1 MKFTQLKSTPTAENL
16 NNRVAQMFGSKIKLE
31 SFTTEQLT
39 AARDKLANQ
48 LQVIENQANFDA
60 IHTSEAYQKNR
71 LFLKVIEQK
80 IAELQITPSDNAAV
94 QEQDDE
100 SAAYE
105 IEYEYTGDDGY
116 EAPGQLHYKVVN
128 GKVDPK
134 SLRAVLNREY
144 DGNHRLS
151 NDDASEQVQP
161 GGDEHENALTAA
173 QEDYNEEHNRLR
185 LKAMAGQESAAAE
198 DAVDVAMK
206 GMKPIKFIQI
216 EYEIIGTIQDMMHQG
231 GSYEKVMDK
240 IEDFIT
246 NEIGQQYVD
255 KGIDIVKQAIQNKD
269 EEMTFDD
276 MINQIKSTGESTDTV
291 DETMTRQHFQYVAD
305 MLKNI
310 EDVTKRGEYAQHHSA
325 IFQHFNPNFD
335 HEKFMQAAGVY
346 TVTKGKE
353 DNKSAESVAEAKP
366 DFLDMDKDGDK
377 KEPMKKAIKDKEK
390 KKDIKEA
397 AEDTAKIVMAANS
410 MVDKI
415 TGWLEDTAKMQTEV
429 NLDLGD
435 EIRNEM
441 GSEKAEEFIAAM
453 KPAIEQLYTQLET
466 VRKSFTGGVAVL
478 TGEEAPATLGAEDP
492 KDDIEDLETEVE
504 PEVTPDTADDFTASE
519 PATGGEEPADRKK
532 RESIIRRSPK
542 LAEMLSRP
550 FIGKKKV

>member
-71 LFLKVIEQK
+71 LFLKVIEQR
-80 IAELQITPSDNAAV
+80 ITELQITPSD
-94 QEQDDE
+94 D
-100 SAAYE
+100 
-105 IEYEYTGDDGY
+105 T
-116 EAPGQLHYKVVN
+116 
-128 GKVDPK
+128 
-134 SLRAVLNREY
+134 
-144 DGNHRLS
+144 
-151 NDDASEQVQP
+151 
-161 GGDEHENALTAA
+161 
-173 QEDYNEEHNRLR
+173 
-185 LKAMAGQESAAAE
+185 AAAE
-198 DAVDVAMK
+198 ETVLDTTVQTVQTTQ
-206 GMKPIKFIQI
+206 P
-216 EYEIIGTIQDMMHQG
+216 T
-231 GSYEKVMDK
+231 
-240 IEDFIT
+240 
-246 NEIGQQYVD
+246 
-255 KGIDIVKQAIQNKD
+255 
-269 EEMTFDD
+269 
-276 MINQIKSTGESTDTV
+276 STTVTQSEDTV

-366 DFLDMDKDGDK
+366 DFLDLDKDGNK

-478 TGEEAPATLGAEDP
+478 TGEEAPATLGADAP
-492 KDDIEDLETEVE
+492 TDDIEDLETEVE

-532 RESIIRRSPK
+532 RESIIRRSAR
-542 LAEMLSRP
+542 LSEMLSRP

>member
-31 SFTTEQLT
+31 SFTVEQLT

-80 IAELQITPSDNAAV
+80 IAELQITPSD
-94 QEQDDE
+94 D
-100 SAAYE
+100 
-105 IEYEYTGDDGY
+105 
-116 EAPGQLHYKVVN
+116 
-128 GKVDPK
+128 
-134 SLRAVLNREY
+134 
-144 DGNHRLS
+144 
-151 NDDASEQVQP
+151 
-161 GGDEHENALTAA
+161 TAA
-173 QEDYNEEHNRLR
+173 EETVLDTTV
-185 LKAMAGQESAAAE
+185 QT
-198 DAVDVAMK
+198 VQTTQ
-206 GMKPIKFIQI
+206 P
-216 EYEIIGTIQDMMHQG
+216 T
-231 GSYEKVMDK
+231 
-240 IEDFIT
+240 
-246 NEIGQQYVD
+246 
-255 KGIDIVKQAIQNKD
+255 
-269 EEMTFDD
+269 
-276 MINQIKSTGESTDTV
+276 STTVTQSEDTV

-441 GSEKAEEFIAAM
+441 GSEKAEEFIATM
-453 KPAIEQLYTQLET
+453 KPAIEQLYSQLET

-478 TGEEAPATLGAEDP
+478 TGEEAPATLGADAP
-492 KDDIEDLETEVE
+492 TDDIEDLETEVE

>member
-31 SFTTEQLT
+31 SFTVEQLT

-71 LFLKVIEQK
+71 LFLKVIEQR
-80 IAELQITPSDNAAV
+80 ITELQITPSD
-94 QEQDDE
+94 D
-100 SAAYE
+100 
-105 IEYEYTGDDGY
+105 T
-116 EAPGQLHYKVVN
+116 
-128 GKVDPK
+128 
-134 SLRAVLNREY
+134 
-144 DGNHRLS
+144 
-151 NDDASEQVQP
+151 
-161 GGDEHENALTAA
+161 
-173 QEDYNEEHNRLR
+173 
-185 LKAMAGQESAAAE
+185 AAAE
-198 DAVDVAMK
+198 ETVLDTTVQTVQTTQ
-206 GMKPIKFIQI
+206 P
-216 EYEIIGTIQDMMHQG
+216 T
-231 GSYEKVMDK
+231 
-240 IEDFIT
+240 
-246 NEIGQQYVD
+246 
-255 KGIDIVKQAIQNKD
+255 
-269 EEMTFDD
+269 
-276 MINQIKSTGESTDTV
+276 STTVTQSEDTV

-353 DNKSAESVAEAKP
+353 DNESVAEAKP
-366 DFLDMDKDGDK
+366 DFLDMDKDGNK

-478 TGEEAPATLGAEDP
+478 TGEEAPATLGADAP
-492 KDDIEDLETEVE
+492 TDDIEDLETEVE

>member
-1 MKFTQLKSTPTAENL
+1 
-16 NNRVAQMFGSKIKLE
+16 MFGSKIKLE
-31 SFTTEQLT
+31 SFTVEQLT

-80 IAELQITPSDNAAV
+80 IAELQITPSD
-94 QEQDDE
+94 D
-100 SAAYE
+100 
-105 IEYEYTGDDGY
+105 
-116 EAPGQLHYKVVN
+116 
-128 GKVDPK
+128 
-134 SLRAVLNREY
+134 
-144 DGNHRLS
+144 
-151 NDDASEQVQP
+151 
-161 GGDEHENALTAA
+161 TAA
-173 QEDYNEEHNRLR
+173 EETVLDTTV
-185 LKAMAGQESAAAE
+185 QT
-198 DAVDVAMK
+198 VQTTQ
-206 GMKPIKFIQI
+206 P
-216 EYEIIGTIQDMMHQG
+216 T
-231 GSYEKVMDK
+231 
-240 IEDFIT
+240 
-246 NEIGQQYVD
+246 
-255 KGIDIVKQAIQNKD
+255 
-269 EEMTFDD
+269 
-276 MINQIKSTGESTDTV
+276 STTVTQSEDTV
-291 DETMTRQHFQYVAD
+291 DENVSRQHFQYVAD
-305 MLKNI
+305 TLKDI
-310 EDVTKRGEYAQHHSA
+310 QDPAKRAEYAKHHSA

-335 HEKFMQAAGVY
+335 HAKFMSAAGVEM
-346 TVTKGKE
+346 KE
-353 DNKSAESVAEAKP
+353 PAEAVAEAKP
-366 DFLDMDKDGDK
+366 DFLDMDKDGDT

-478 TGEEAPATLGAEDP
+478 TGEEAPATLGADAP
-492 KDDIEDLETEVE
+492 TDDIEDLETEVE

>member
-31 SFTTEQLT
+31 SFTVEQLT

-80 IAELQITPSDNAAV
+80 IAELQITPSD
-94 QEQDDE
+94 D
-100 SAAYE
+100 
-105 IEYEYTGDDGY
+105 
-116 EAPGQLHYKVVN
+116 
-128 GKVDPK
+128 
-134 SLRAVLNREY
+134 
-144 DGNHRLS
+144 
-151 NDDASEQVQP
+151 
-161 GGDEHENALTAA
+161 TAA
-173 QEDYNEEHNRLR
+173 EETVLDTTV
-185 LKAMAGQESAAAE
+185 QT
-198 DAVDVAMK
+198 VQTTQ
-206 GMKPIKFIQI
+206 P
-216 EYEIIGTIQDMMHQG
+216 T
-231 GSYEKVMDK
+231 
-240 IEDFIT
+240 
-246 NEIGQQYVD
+246 
-255 KGIDIVKQAIQNKD
+255 
-269 EEMTFDD
+269 
-276 MINQIKSTGESTDTV
+276 STTVTQSEDTV
-291 DETMTRQHFQYVAD
+291 DENVSRQHFQYVAD
-305 MLKNI
+305 TLKDI
-310 EDVTKRGEYAQHHSA
+310 QDPAKRAEYAKHHSA

-335 HEKFMQAAGVY
+335 HAKFMSAAGIEM
-346 TVTKGKE
+346 KE
-353 DNKSAESVAEAKP
+353 PAEAVAEAKP

-478 TGEEAPATLGAEDP
+478 TGEEAPATLGADAP
-492 KDDIEDLETEVE
+492 TDDIEDLETEVE

>member
-31 SFTTEQLT
+31 SFTVEQLT

-71 LFLKVIEQK
+71 LFLKVIEQR
-80 IAELQITPSDNAAV
+80 ITELSKTTDADAPQAQTDVAQPTATPSTPV
-94 QEQDDE
+94 EQEE
-100 SAAYE
+100 SVE
-105 IEYEYTGDDGY
+105 
-116 EAPGQLHYKVVN
+116 
-128 GKVDPK
+128 
-134 SLRAVLNREY
+134 
-144 DGNHRLS
+144 
-151 NDDASEQVQP
+151 
-161 GGDEHENALTAA
+161 
-173 QEDYNEEHNRLR
+173 
-185 LKAMAGQESAAAE
+185 
-198 DAVDVAMK
+198 
-206 GMKPIKFIQI
+206 
-216 EYEIIGTIQDMMHQG
+216 
-231 GSYEKVMDK
+231 
-240 IEDFIT
+240 
-246 NEIGQQYVD
+246 
-255 KGIDIVKQAIQNKD
+255 
-269 EEMTFDD
+269 
-276 MINQIKSTGESTDTV
+276 
-291 DETMTRQHFQYVAD
+291 ETMTKQHFQYVAD
-305 MLKNI
+305 TVKDI
-310 EDVTKRGEYAQHHSA
+310 QDPIKKAEYAKHHSA
-325 IFQHFNPNFD
+325 IFQHFNPRFD
-335 HEKFMQAAGVY
+335 HAKFMAAAGVE
-346 TVTKGKE
+346 TKE
-353 DNKSAESVAEAKP
+353 PAEAVAEAKP

-478 TGEEAPATLGAEDP
+478 TGEEAPATLGADAP
-492 KDDIEDLETEVE
+492 TDDIEDLETEVE

>member
-16 NNRVAQMFGSKIKLE
+16 NDRVAQMFGSKIKLE
-31 SFTTEQLT
+31 SFTVEQLT

-60 IHTSEAYQKNR
+60 IHSSEAYQKNR
-71 LFLKVIEQK
+71 LFLKVIEQR
-80 IAELQITPSDNAAV
+80 ITELSQT
-94 QEQDDE
+94 
-100 SAAYE
+100 
-105 IEYEYTGDDGY
+105 T
-116 EAPGQLHYKVVN
+116 
-128 GKVDPK
+128 
-134 SLRAVLNREY
+134 
-144 DGNHRLS
+144 
-151 NDDASEQVQP
+151 DA
-161 GGDEHENALTAA
+161 DAA
-173 QEDYNEEHNRLR
+173 Q
-185 LKAMAGQESAAAE
+185 AQT
-198 DAVDVAMK
+198 DVAQ
-206 GMKPIKFIQI
+206 PSVTTSTPVEQ
-216 EYEIIGTIQDMMHQG
+216 
-231 GSYEKVMDK
+231 
-240 IEDFIT
+240 
-246 NEIGQQYVD
+246 
-255 KGIDIVKQAIQNKD
+255 
-269 EEMTFDD
+269 EE
-276 MINQIKSTGESTDTV
+276 SVE
-291 DETMTRQHFQYVAD
+291 ETMTKQHFQYVAD
-305 MLKNI
+305 TIKDI
-310 EDVTKRGEYAQHHSA
+310 QDPIKKAEYAKHHSA
-325 IFQHFNPNFD
+325 IFQHFNPRFD
-335 HEKFMQAAGVY
+335 HAKFMAAAGVEM
-346 TVTKGKE
+346 KE
-353 DNKSAESVAEAKP
+353 PAEAVAEAKP
-366 DFLDMDKDGDK
+366 DFLDMDKDGNK

-478 TGEEAPATLGAEDP
+478 TGEEAPATLGADAP
-492 KDDIEDLETEVE
+492 TDDIEDLETEVE

>member
-31 SFTTEQLT
+31 SFTVEQLT

-80 IAELQITPSDNAAV
+80 IAELQITPSD
-94 QEQDDE
+94 D
-100 SAAYE
+100 
-105 IEYEYTGDDGY
+105 
-116 EAPGQLHYKVVN
+116 
-128 GKVDPK
+128 
-134 SLRAVLNREY
+134 
-144 DGNHRLS
+144 
-151 NDDASEQVQP
+151 
-161 GGDEHENALTAA
+161 TAA
-173 QEDYNEEHNRLR
+173 EETVLDTTV
-185 LKAMAGQESAAAE
+185 QT
-198 DAVDVAMK
+198 VQTTQ
-206 GMKPIKFIQI
+206 P
-216 EYEIIGTIQDMMHQG
+216 T
-231 GSYEKVMDK
+231 
-240 IEDFIT
+240 
-246 NEIGQQYVD
+246 
-255 KGIDIVKQAIQNKD
+255 
-269 EEMTFDD
+269 
-276 MINQIKSTGESTDTV
+276 STTVTQSEDTV
-291 DETMTRQHFQYVAD
+291 DENVSRQHFQYVAD
-305 MLKNI
+305 TLKDI
-310 EDVTKRGEYAQHHSA
+310 QDPAKRAEYAKHHSA

-335 HEKFMQAAGVY
+335 HAKFMSAAGVEM
-346 TVTKGKE
+346 KE
-353 DNKSAESVAEAKP
+353 PAEAVAEAKP
-366 DFLDMDKDGDK
+366 DFLDMDKDGDT

-478 TGEEAPATLGAEDP
+478 TGEEAPATLGADAP
-492 KDDIEDLETEVE
+492 TDDIEDLETEVE

>member
-31 SFTTEQLT
+31 SFTVEQLT

-80 IAELQITPSDNAAV
+80 IAELQITPSD
-94 QEQDDE
+94 D
-100 SAAYE
+100 
-105 IEYEYTGDDGY
+105 
-116 EAPGQLHYKVVN
+116 
-128 GKVDPK
+128 
-134 SLRAVLNREY
+134 
-144 DGNHRLS
+144 
-151 NDDASEQVQP
+151 
-161 GGDEHENALTAA
+161 TAA
-173 QEDYNEEHNRLR
+173 EETVLDTTV
-185 LKAMAGQESAAAE
+185 QT
-198 DAVDVAMK
+198 VQTTQ
-206 GMKPIKFIQI
+206 P
-216 EYEIIGTIQDMMHQG
+216 T
-231 GSYEKVMDK
+231 
-240 IEDFIT
+240 
-246 NEIGQQYVD
+246 
-255 KGIDIVKQAIQNKD
+255 
-269 EEMTFDD
+269 
-276 MINQIKSTGESTDTV
+276 STTVTQSEDTV

-366 DFLDMDKDGDK
+366 DFLDLDKDGNK

-478 TGEEAPATLGAEDP
+478 TGEEAPATLGADAP
-492 KDDIEDLETEVE
+492 TDDIEDLETEVE

>member
-80 IAELQITPSDNAAV
+80 IAELQITPSD
-94 QEQDDE
+94 D
-100 SAAYE
+100 
-105 IEYEYTGDDGY
+105 
-116 EAPGQLHYKVVN
+116 
-128 GKVDPK
+128 
-134 SLRAVLNREY
+134 
-144 DGNHRLS
+144 
-151 NDDASEQVQP
+151 
-161 GGDEHENALTAA
+161 TAA
-173 QEDYNEEHNRLR
+173 EETVLDTTV
-185 LKAMAGQESAAAE
+185 QT
-198 DAVDVAMK
+198 VQTTQ
-206 GMKPIKFIQI
+206 P
-216 EYEIIGTIQDMMHQG
+216 T
-231 GSYEKVMDK
+231 
-240 IEDFIT
+240 
-246 NEIGQQYVD
+246 
-255 KGIDIVKQAIQNKD
+255 
-269 EEMTFDD
+269 
-276 MINQIKSTGESTDTV
+276 STTVTQSEDTV

-366 DFLDMDKDGDK
+366 DFLDMDKDGNK

>member
-31 SFTTEQLT
+31 SFTVEQLT

-80 IAELQITPSDNAAV
+80 IAELQITPSD
-94 QEQDDE
+94 D
-100 SAAYE
+100 
-105 IEYEYTGDDGY
+105 
-116 EAPGQLHYKVVN
+116 
-128 GKVDPK
+128 
-134 SLRAVLNREY
+134 
-144 DGNHRLS
+144 
-151 NDDASEQVQP
+151 
-161 GGDEHENALTAA
+161 TAA
-173 QEDYNEEHNRLR
+173 EETVLDTTV
-185 LKAMAGQESAAAE
+185 QT
-198 DAVDVAMK
+198 VQTTQ
-206 GMKPIKFIQI
+206 P
-216 EYEIIGTIQDMMHQG
+216 T
-231 GSYEKVMDK
+231 
-240 IEDFIT
+240 
-246 NEIGQQYVD
+246 
-255 KGIDIVKQAIQNKD
+255 
-269 EEMTFDD
+269 
-276 MINQIKSTGESTDTV
+276 STTVTQSEDTV

-478 TGEEAPATLGAEDP
+478 TGEEAPATLGADAP
-492 KDDIEDLETEVE
+492 TDDIEDLETEVE

>member
-1 MKFTQLKSTPTAENL
+1 MKFTQLIKTPTAEDL
-16 NNRVAQMFGSKIKLE
+16 NNRVAQMFGSKINLE
-31 SFTTEQLT
+31 SFTAEQLST
-39 AARDKLANQ
+39 ARDKLANQ
-48 LQVIENQANFDA
+48 LLTIENQANFDA

-80 IAELQITPSDNAAV
+80 IEELSQT
-94 QEQDDE
+94 DE
-100 SAAYE
+100 KAKNPYA
-105 IEYEYTGDDGY
+105 IGM
-116 EAPGQLHYKVVN
+116 
-128 GKVDPK
+128 
-134 SLRAVLNREY
+134 
-144 DGNHRLS
+144 
-151 NDDASEQVQP
+151 
-161 GGDEHENALTAA
+161 A
-173 QEDYNEEHNRLR
+173 Q
-185 LKAMAGQESAAAE
+185 AM
-198 DAVDVAMK
+198 
-206 GMKPIKFIQI
+206 
-216 EYEIIGTIQDMMHQG
+216 
-231 GSYEKVMDK
+231 
-240 IEDFIT
+240 
-246 NEIGQQYVD
+246 
-255 KGIDIVKQAIQNKD
+255 
-269 EEMTFDD
+269 
-276 MINQIKSTGESTDTV
+276 KSTGDQPPLKKSTITKAHDIAKSVEKNESETAV
-291 DETMTRQHFQYVAD
+291 DENMTRQHFQYVAD
-305 MLKNI
+305 TLKDI
-310 EDVTKRGEYAQHHSA
+310 QDPIKKAEYAKHHSA

-335 HEKFMQAAGVY
+335 HAKFMAAAGVEM
-346 TVTKGKE
+346 KE
-353 DNKSAESVAEAKP
+353 PAEAVAEAKP

-478 TGEEAPATLGAEDP
+478 TGEEAPATLGADAP
-492 KDDIEDLETEVE
+492 TDDIEDLETEVE

>member
-31 SFTTEQLT
+31 SFTVEQLT

-71 LFLKVIEQK
+71 LFLKVIEQR
-80 IAELQITPSDNAAV
+80 ITELQITPSD
-94 QEQDDE
+94 D
-100 SAAYE
+100 
-105 IEYEYTGDDGY
+105 T
-116 EAPGQLHYKVVN
+116 
-128 GKVDPK
+128 
-134 SLRAVLNREY
+134 
-144 DGNHRLS
+144 
-151 NDDASEQVQP
+151 
-161 GGDEHENALTAA
+161 
-173 QEDYNEEHNRLR
+173 
-185 LKAMAGQESAAAE
+185 AAAE
-198 DAVDVAMK
+198 ETVLDTTVQTVQTTQ
-206 GMKPIKFIQI
+206 P
-216 EYEIIGTIQDMMHQG
+216 T
-231 GSYEKVMDK
+231 
-240 IEDFIT
+240 
-246 NEIGQQYVD
+246 
-255 KGIDIVKQAIQNKD
+255 
-269 EEMTFDD
+269 
-276 MINQIKSTGESTDTV
+276 STTVTQSEDTV

-310 EDVTKRGEYAQHHSA
+310 EDVTKRGQYAQHHSA

-478 TGEEAPATLGAEDP
+478 TGEEAPATLGADAP
-492 KDDIEDLETEVE
+492 TDDIEDLETEVE

>member
-31 SFTTEQLT
+31 SFTVEQLT

-71 LFLKVIEQK
+71 LFLKVIEQR
-80 IAELQITPSDNAAV
+80 ITELSKTTDADAPQAQTDVAQPTATPSTPSTPV
-94 QEQDDE
+94 EQEE
-100 SAAYE
+100 SVE
-105 IEYEYTGDDGY
+105 
-116 EAPGQLHYKVVN
+116 
-128 GKVDPK
+128 
-134 SLRAVLNREY
+134 
-144 DGNHRLS
+144 
-151 NDDASEQVQP
+151 
-161 GGDEHENALTAA
+161 
-173 QEDYNEEHNRLR
+173 
-185 LKAMAGQESAAAE
+185 
-198 DAVDVAMK
+198 
-206 GMKPIKFIQI
+206 
-216 EYEIIGTIQDMMHQG
+216 
-231 GSYEKVMDK
+231 
-240 IEDFIT
+240 
-246 NEIGQQYVD
+246 
-255 KGIDIVKQAIQNKD
+255 
-269 EEMTFDD
+269 
-276 MINQIKSTGESTDTV
+276 
-291 DETMTRQHFQYVAD
+291 ETMTKQHFQYVAD
-305 MLKNI
+305 TLKDI
-310 EDVTKRGEYAQHHSA
+310 QDPIKKAEYAKHHSA

-335 HEKFMQAAGVY
+335 HAKFMAAAGVEM
-346 TVTKGKE
+346 KE
-353 DNKSAESVAEAKP
+353 PAEAVAEAKP

-478 TGEEAPATLGAEDP
+478 TGEEAPATLGADAP
-492 KDDIEDLETEVE
+492 TDDIEDLETEVE

>member
-31 SFTTEQLT
+31 SFTVEQLT

-60 IHTSEAYQKNR
+60 IHSSEAYQKNR
-71 LFLKVIEQK
+71 LFLKVIEQR
-80 IAELQITPSDNAAV
+80 ITELSQTTDADATQAQTDVAQPTATPSTPV
-94 QEQDDE
+94 EQEE
-100 SAAYE
+100 SVE
-105 IEYEYTGDDGY
+105 
-116 EAPGQLHYKVVN
+116 
-128 GKVDPK
+128 
-134 SLRAVLNREY
+134 
-144 DGNHRLS
+144 
-151 NDDASEQVQP
+151 
-161 GGDEHENALTAA
+161 
-173 QEDYNEEHNRLR
+173 
-185 LKAMAGQESAAAE
+185 
-198 DAVDVAMK
+198 
-206 GMKPIKFIQI
+206 
-216 EYEIIGTIQDMMHQG
+216 
-231 GSYEKVMDK
+231 
-240 IEDFIT
+240 
-246 NEIGQQYVD
+246 
-255 KGIDIVKQAIQNKD
+255 
-269 EEMTFDD
+269 
-276 MINQIKSTGESTDTV
+276 
-291 DETMTRQHFQYVAD
+291 ETMTKQHFQYVAD
-305 MLKNI
+305 TIKDI
-310 EDVTKRGEYAQHHSA
+310 QDPIKKAEYAKHHSA
-325 IFQHFNPNFD
+325 IFQHFNPRFD
-335 HEKFMQAAGVY
+335 HAKFMAAAGVEM
-346 TVTKGKE
+346 KE
-353 DNKSAESVAEAKP
+353 PAEAVAEAKP
-366 DFLDMDKDGDK
+366 DFLDMDKDGNK

-478 TGEEAPATLGAEDP
+478 TGEEAPATLGADAP
-492 KDDIEDLETEVE
+492 TDDIEDLETEVE

>member
-31 SFTTEQLT
+31 SFTVEQLT

-71 LFLKVIEQK
+71 LFLKVIEQR
-80 IAELQITPSDNAAV
+80 ITELSQTTDADAPQAQTDVAQPTATPSTPSTPV
-94 QEQDDE
+94 EQEE
-100 SAAYE
+100 SVE
-105 IEYEYTGDDGY
+105 
-116 EAPGQLHYKVVN
+116 
-128 GKVDPK
+128 
-134 SLRAVLNREY
+134 
-144 DGNHRLS
+144 
-151 NDDASEQVQP
+151 
-161 GGDEHENALTAA
+161 
-173 QEDYNEEHNRLR
+173 
-185 LKAMAGQESAAAE
+185 
-198 DAVDVAMK
+198 
-206 GMKPIKFIQI
+206 
-216 EYEIIGTIQDMMHQG
+216 
-231 GSYEKVMDK
+231 
-240 IEDFIT
+240 
-246 NEIGQQYVD
+246 
-255 KGIDIVKQAIQNKD
+255 
-269 EEMTFDD
+269 
-276 MINQIKSTGESTDTV
+276 
-291 DETMTRQHFQYVAD
+291 ETMTKQHFQYVAD
-305 MLKNI
+305 TLKDI
-310 EDVTKRGEYAQHHSA
+310 QDPIKKAEYAKHHSA
-325 IFQHFNPNFD
+325 IFQHFNPRFD
-335 HEKFMQAAGVY
+335 HAKFMAAAGVEM
-346 TVTKGKE
+346 KE
-353 DNKSAESVAEAKP
+353 PAEAVAEAKP

-390 KKDIKEA
+390 KKNIKEA
-397 AEDTAKIVMAANS
+397 AEDNAKIVMAANS

-478 TGEEAPATLGAEDP
+478 TGEEAPATLGADAP
-492 KDDIEDLETEVE
+492 TDDIEDLETEVE

>member
-1 MKFTQLKSTPTAENL
+1 MSSEGKRITELSKTTDADAPQAQTDVAQPTATPSTPVE
-16 NNRVAQMFGSKIKLE
+16 QEE
-31 SFTTEQLT
+31 SVE
-39 AARDKLANQ
+39 
-48 LQVIENQANFDA
+48 
-60 IHTSEAYQKNR
+60 
-71 LFLKVIEQK
+71 
-80 IAELQITPSDNAAV
+80 
-94 QEQDDE
+94 
-100 SAAYE
+100 
-105 IEYEYTGDDGY
+105 
-116 EAPGQLHYKVVN
+116 
-128 GKVDPK
+128 
-134 SLRAVLNREY
+134 
-144 DGNHRLS
+144 
-151 NDDASEQVQP
+151 
-161 GGDEHENALTAA
+161 
-173 QEDYNEEHNRLR
+173 
-185 LKAMAGQESAAAE
+185 
-198 DAVDVAMK
+198 
-206 GMKPIKFIQI
+206 
-216 EYEIIGTIQDMMHQG
+216 
-231 GSYEKVMDK
+231 
-240 IEDFIT
+240 
-246 NEIGQQYVD
+246 
-255 KGIDIVKQAIQNKD
+255 
-269 EEMTFDD
+269 
-276 MINQIKSTGESTDTV
+276 
-291 DETMTRQHFQYVAD
+291 ETMTKQHFQYVAD
-305 MLKNI
+305 TLKDI
-310 EDVTKRGEYAQHHSA
+310 QDPIKKAEYAKHHSA
-325 IFQHFNPNFD
+325 IFQHFNPRFD
-335 HEKFMQAAGVY
+335 HAKFMAAAGVE
-346 TVTKGKE
+346 TKE
-353 DNKSAESVAEAKP
+353 PAEAVAEAKP

-478 TGEEAPATLGAEDP
+478 TGEEAPATLGADAP
-492 KDDIEDLETEVE
+492 TDDIEDLETEVE

>member
-31 SFTTEQLT
+31 SFTVEQLT

-71 LFLKVIEQK
+71 LFLKVIEQR
-80 IAELQITPSDNAAV
+80 ITELSQTTDA
-94 QEQDDE
+94 D
-100 SAAYE
+100 
-105 IEYEYTGDDGY
+105 
-116 EAPGQLHYKVVN
+116 APQ
-128 GKVDPK
+128 
-134 SLRAVLNREY
+134 
-144 DGNHRLS
+144 
-151 NDDASEQVQP
+151 
-161 GGDEHENALTAA
+161 A
-173 QEDYNEEHNRLR
+173 QT
-185 LKAMAGQESAAAE
+185 
-198 DAVDVAMK
+198 DVAQ
-206 GMKPIKFIQI
+206 PTATPVIPVEQ
-216 EYEIIGTIQDMMHQG
+216 
-231 GSYEKVMDK
+231 
-240 IEDFIT
+240 
-246 NEIGQQYVD
+246 
-255 KGIDIVKQAIQNKD
+255 
-269 EEMTFDD
+269 EE
-276 MINQIKSTGESTDTV
+276 SVE
-291 DETMTRQHFQYVAD
+291 ETMTKQHFQYVAD
-305 MLKNI
+305 TIKDI
-310 EDVTKRGEYAQHHSA
+310 QDPIKKAEYAKHHSA
-325 IFQHFNPNFD
+325 IFQHFNPRFD
-335 HEKFMQAAGVY
+335 HAKFMAAAGVEM
-346 TVTKGKE
+346 KE
-353 DNKSAESVAEAKP
+353 PAEAVAEAKP
-366 DFLDMDKDGDK
+366 DFLDMDKDGNK

-478 TGEEAPATLGAEDP
+478 TGEEAPATLGADAP
-492 KDDIEDLETEVE
+492 TDDIEDLETEVE

>member
-16 NNRVAQMFGSKIKLE
+16 NDRVAQMFGSKIKLE
-31 SFTTEQLT
+31 SFTVEQLT

-60 IHTSEAYQKNR
+60 IHSSEAYQKNR
-71 LFLKVIEQK
+71 LFLKVIEQR
-80 IAELQITPSDNAAV
+80 IAELSHT
-94 QEQDDE
+94 DE
-100 SAAYE
+100 
-105 IEYEYTGDDGY
+105 
-116 EAPGQLHYKVVN
+116 K
-128 GKVDPK
+128 
-134 SLRAVLNREY
+134 
-144 DGNHRLS
+144 
-151 NDDASEQVQP
+151 
-161 GGDEHENALTAA
+161 A
-173 QEDYNEEHNRLR
+173 QSPYAIGMAQ
-185 LKAMAGQESAAAE
+185 AM
-198 DAVDVAMK
+198 
-206 GMKPIKFIQI
+206 
-216 EYEIIGTIQDMMHQG
+216 
-231 GSYEKVMDK
+231 
-240 IEDFIT
+240 
-246 NEIGQQYVD
+246 
-255 KGIDIVKQAIQNKD
+255 
-269 EEMTFDD
+269 
-276 MINQIKSTGESTDTV
+276 KSTGDTPPLKKSTIKKAHDIAKSVEKNESETTV
-291 DETMTRQHFQYVAD
+291 DETMSRQHFQYVAD
-305 MLKNI
+305 TLKDI
-310 EDVTKRGEYAQHHSA
+310 EDVTKRAEYAQHHSA

-335 HEKFMQAAGVY
+335 HDKFMQAAGVY

-353 DNKSAESVAEAKP
+353 ENESTEAVAEAKP

-377 KEPMKKAIKDKEK
+377 KEPMKKAIQDKEKDKK
-390 KKDIKEA
+390 KKDIKEG

-441 GSEKAEEFIAAM
+441 GSEKAEEFIATM
-453 KPAIEQLYTQLET
+453 KPAIEQLYSQLET

-478 TGEEAPATLGAEDP
+478 TGEEAPATLGADAP
-492 KDDIEDLETEVE
+492 TDDIEDLETEVE

-542 LAEMLSRP
+542 LAEMLSKP

>member
-31 SFTTEQLT
+31 SFTVEQLT

-60 IHTSEAYQKNR
+60 IHSSEAYQKNR

-80 IAELQITPSDNAAV
+80 IAELQITPSD
-94 QEQDDE
+94 D
-100 SAAYE
+100 
-105 IEYEYTGDDGY
+105 
-116 EAPGQLHYKVVN
+116 
-128 GKVDPK
+128 
-134 SLRAVLNREY
+134 
-144 DGNHRLS
+144 
-151 NDDASEQVQP
+151 
-161 GGDEHENALTAA
+161 TAA
-173 QEDYNEEHNRLR
+173 EETVLDTTV
-185 LKAMAGQESAAAE
+185 QT
-198 DAVDVAMK
+198 VQTTQ
-206 GMKPIKFIQI
+206 P
-216 EYEIIGTIQDMMHQG
+216 T
-231 GSYEKVMDK
+231 
-240 IEDFIT
+240 
-246 NEIGQQYVD
+246 
-255 KGIDIVKQAIQNKD
+255 
-269 EEMTFDD
+269 
-276 MINQIKSTGESTDTV
+276 STTVTQSEDTV

-305 MLKNI
+305 TLKDI
-310 EDVTKRGEYAQHHSA
+310 QDPIKRAEYAKHHSA

-335 HEKFMQAAGVY
+335 HAKFMSAAGIEM
-346 TVTKGKE
+346 KE
-353 DNKSAESVAEAKP
+353 PAEAVAEAKP

>member
-71 LFLKVIEQK
+71 LFLKVIEQR
-80 IAELQITPSDNAAV
+80 ITELQITPSD
-94 QEQDDE
+94 D
-100 SAAYE
+100 
-105 IEYEYTGDDGY
+105 T
-116 EAPGQLHYKVVN
+116 
-128 GKVDPK
+128 
-134 SLRAVLNREY
+134 
-144 DGNHRLS
+144 
-151 NDDASEQVQP
+151 
-161 GGDEHENALTAA
+161 
-173 QEDYNEEHNRLR
+173 
-185 LKAMAGQESAAAE
+185 AAAE
-198 DAVDVAMK
+198 ETVLDTTVQTVQTTQ
-206 GMKPIKFIQI
+206 P
-216 EYEIIGTIQDMMHQG
+216 T
-231 GSYEKVMDK
+231 
-240 IEDFIT
+240 
-246 NEIGQQYVD
+246 
-255 KGIDIVKQAIQNKD
+255 
-269 EEMTFDD
+269 
-276 MINQIKSTGESTDTV
+276 STTVTQSEDTV

-353 DNKSAESVAEAKP
+353 YNKSAESVAEAKP
-366 DFLDMDKDGDK
+366 DFLDLDKDGNK

-478 TGEEAPATLGAEDP
+478 TGEEAPATLGADAP
-492 KDDIEDLETEVE
+492 TDDIEDLETEVE

-532 RESIIRRSPK
+532 RESIIRRSAR
-542 LAEMLSRP
+542 LSEMLSRP